1 MKTIIIAALLIS
13 ASPVFAV
20 EGLHLSIQSSNA
32 VLSWPSDYDS
42 GETFLVQYRQTLN
55 ATDAWQTLADYLPAA
70 YGTNFTFFVHSNSV
84 HYPPAGSGGG
94 TNNGNISP
102 FPFNSMAMSAPVPLV
117 MPANG
122 TGAAVPLALY
132 PPGMDLSGFTIF
144 DPATGESV
152 SGKGYV
158 ISTPP
163 VASRRAAGFQPMG
176 EEEEVG
182 DTNQYTGFYRVVR
195 DGVHLYGLTNG
206 MEVSNVLET
215 VIEFAVDSTDQVV
228 GVTFYDANT
237 TSPIAGASAQ
247 NVGGNRWLLVWNTLQ
262 TFNGDYALCA
272 KLNFASD
279 EPVVSQPVTVTVNNP
294 ISFPNYFSTV
304 FGGEMWIY
312 AQTIP
317 NAPYGI
323 DLYDENTNYL
333 GSFDDYAD
341 GNGTISFVWDLT
353 DGNGHTFDDTNFFG
367 VFTVTNSSLSEMRS
381 PMAAR
386 SGSVADFQTASRTKK
401 YPALKMDAGGAHPN
415 DVNSIASA
423 RQMWVKEGSWAPNNT
438 WVVAYAPLTTD
449 STTTYKESL
458 MMLGGPDGNE
468 GGVIGILSGNDFH
481 GSLSP
486 GNVPQTLAFALS
498 DAATR
503 TDLLSYLADHAYE
516 NFYFFGH
523 GNDSQISAYQGSGTV
538 ITGDNIAFALG
549 NVPLSFAGPP
559 QLINIDPPI
568 MVYPT
573 VNPLIRRVA
582 QHPYR
587 FVFLD
592 GCETGGGLLC
602 ESFGI
607 PALTVSTN
615 FFAAAG
621 VESRAFLGYTQ
632 EISFNVAQWDW
643 RAFMIGGFLTDW
655 ESDQLDLQTCVGNA
669 QAGIYSQHNQP
680 MDSSAIIYGAFD
692 MRFSTRTRP

>member
-1 MKTIIIAALLIS
+1 
-13 ASPVFAV
+13 
-20 EGLHLSIQSSNA
+20 
-32 VLSWPSDYDS
+32 
-42 GETFLVQYRQTLN
+42 
-55 ATDAWQTLADYLPAA
+55 
-70 YGTNFTFFVHSNSV
+70 
-84 HYPPAGSGGG
+84 
-94 TNNGNISP
+94 
-102 FPFNSMAMSAPVPLV
+102 
-117 MPANG
+117 
-122 TGAAVPLALY
+122 
-132 PPGMDLSGFTIF
+132 MDLSGFTIF

-152 SGKGYV
+152 SGNGYV
-158 ISTPP
+158 MNASP
-163 VASRRAAGFQPMG
+163 VANRHATGFQPMG
-176 EEEEVG
+176 EEEESS

-195 DGVHLYGLTNG
+195 DGVHLFGITNG
-206 MEVSNVLET
+206 MVLHDELIT
-215 VIEFAVDSTDQVV
+215 PVEFSVDSTDQVV

-237 TSPIAGASAQ
+237 ASPITGASAQ

-262 TFNGDYALCA
+262 AFNGDYALCA

-279 EPVVSQPVTVTVNNP
+279 EPVASQPVTVTVNNV

-304 FGGEMWIY
+304 FGDEMWIY

-317 NAPYGI
+317 NAAYSL
-323 DLYDENTNYL
+323 DLYDENTNFL

-341 GNGTISFVWDLT
+341 GNGIISFVWDLT
-353 DGNGHTFDDTNFFG
+353 DGNGNAFDSTNFFG
-367 VFTVTNSSLSEMRS
+367 VFTVTNSNSPNLRS
-381 PMAAR
+381 PLAAR
-386 SGSVADFQTASRTKK
+386 SGSVADFQTASPAKK
-401 YPALKMDAGGAHPN
+401 YPALKMDAGGIAGGVHPN

-423 RQMWVKEGSWAPNNT
+423 RQMWVKEGQWAPNNA
-438 WVVAYAPLTTD
+438 WVVAYSPLTTD
-449 STTTYKESL
+449 PTTTYKESL

-468 GGVIGILSGNDFH
+468 GGVIGTLSGNDFH

-486 GNVPQTLAFALS
+486 GNVPQTSAFALS

-559 QLINIDPPI
+559 ELINIDPPI

-592 GCETGGGLLC
+592 GCETGNGLLC

-621 VESRAFLGYTQ
+621 VESRAFLGYTR
-632 EISFNVAQWDW
+632 EISFNPAQWDW
-643 RAFMIGGFLTDW
+643 RAFMIGGFLADW
-655 ESDQLDLQTCVGNA
+655 TSGRFTLQDCVNNA
-669 QAGIYSQHNQP
+669 VAGAHSENMQP
-680 MDSSAIIYGAFD
+680 MDSSAIIYGAYD
-692 MRFSTRTRP
+692 MFHDTATRP